1 MFDDSMGWSI
11 DDFTVHTILMEAE
24 SRDDADAIAG
34 RKLTHVVSHGFNNAR
49 SLIAQTSRE
58 FGLVNI
64 LAVTIHNFRT
74 VNADCAYAYLNF
86 IRTRSQNWHIL
97 YCQDV
102 SVAWLIKNHDLR
114 HSKPL

>member
-49 SLIAQTSRE
+49 SLIAQTRRE

-64 LAVTIHNFRT
+64 LAGTIHNFRP
-74 VNADCAYAYLNF
+74 VDADCAHADLNV
-86 IRTRSQNWHIL
+86 ISTWRRNLYIL
-97 YCQDV
+97 NCQDV
-102 SVAWLIKNHDLR
+102 SAT
-114 HSKPL
+114 